1 MTGTQGQG
9 GGDIY
14 AIVGGVGGAG
24 ATRLSVEFAATLAR
38 AGRDAAVADASFTTQ
53 GLAALVPERFE
64 PDVTRVLTDDR
75 ALAEAEIRLSLD
87 LPGSVTVAP
96 ARAPFERLA
105 RAKTS
110 ECARRLA
117 ERLSAAAD
125 RYDAVFVDVPPVG
138 ANQAVATV
146 TAADTV
152 ALVVPDT
159 ERGSDAIPRMCDRLA
174 DVETYPIRRDSVETA
189 EKTAVMER
197 VTDRVNA
204 EYDDVTTLDGVRVGL
219 DDAWFLLRASG
230 TQPIVRITAEARDAE
245 RAQLLARTM
254 LDAVEAV

>member
-1 MTGTQGQG
+1 MTETADTG
-9 GGDIY
+9 GSY

-38 AGRDAAVADASFTTQ
+38 AGRETAVVDASFTTQ

-75 ALAEAEIRLSLD
+75 PLAEAERRLSLD

-117 ERLSAAAD
+117 ERLSAATE

-138 ANQAVATV
+138 ANQAVAAV

-159 ERGSDAIPRMCDRLA
+159 ERGSDAIPRTCDRLA
-174 DVETYPIRRDSVETA
+174 DVDA
-189 EKTAVMER
+189 AV
-197 VTDRVNA
+197 
-204 EYDDVTTLDGVRVGL
+204 
-219 DDAWFLLRASG
+219 DAVVANRASDG
-230 TQPIVRITAEARDAE
+230 RTVEAA
-245 RAQLLARTM
+245 
-254 LDAVEAV
+254 DAVVPAGEATALSAAPAAVGPTEFAASVAAAAETLTGATFDLPEPESASMTDYLPG